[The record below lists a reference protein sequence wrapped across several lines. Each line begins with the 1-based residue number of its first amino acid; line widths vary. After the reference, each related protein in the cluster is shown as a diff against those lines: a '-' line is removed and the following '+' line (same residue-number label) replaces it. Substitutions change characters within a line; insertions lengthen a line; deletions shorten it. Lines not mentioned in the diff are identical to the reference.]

1 MVRGLEM
8 NIGNKGFTLI
18 ELMIVVAIVAIIA
31 AIAYPNYQ
39 AYVKRTKRVEVQTH
53 MMQVA
58 QNLENYKLANRSYA
72 GATLVNLGGDKFPT
86 QGIANYQLTLTNTDG
101 VALTIANAENQ
112 SWLLVARP
120 ITSGTQKNTGALSL
134 TFNDIKCWYK
144 DKDDAKVIAT
154 LDENNQPIA
163 ADTCPNQWMDH

>member
-8 NIGNKGFTLI
+8 NIGKKGFTLI

-58 QNLENYKLANRSYA
+58 QNLENYKLANNSYA
-72 GATLVNLGGDKFPT
+72 QASLLSYGGTQFPI
-86 QGIANYQLTLTNTDG
+86 QGTANYSIQLTDGNGVVLTSNDANT
-101 VALTIANAENQ
+101 Q

-120 ITSGTQKNTGALSL
+120 LATSGQKGTGAISI
-134 TFNDIKCWYK
+134 NSNAIKCWYK
-144 DKDDAKVIAT
+144 DNDAAQVTVSKDQNGQVVAP
-154 LDENNQPIA
+154 NNC
-163 ADTCPNQWMDH
+163 TETW